1 MTKYI
6 IQRIIVS
13 IPIFFGITMIVF
25 ALYALAPGDPLAM
38 LLGERAMLEMTAEEL
53 EAARD
58 SLGLNDPWLG
68 RYLTWLSR
76 AIQGDLGYPLTG
88 GYTVME
94 LLQQR
99 IGPTLLL
106 MATAFAVSLLAGV
119 PMGIVMALKQYSWI
133 DYLVTVLAFA
143 QLSIPS
149 FFLALGAMYVFSLK
163 LDIFPTSG
171 LQTIGEPFSLWD
183 RIHHL
188 IMPSFILAAYFAGV
202 WARYTRSSMLETMHL
217 EFVTTA
223 RAKGAEG
230 TGRCRPSRS
239 TQCTLAV
246 GYCRIPESGSTAG
259 GIDNHRDDLPVAGSW
274 YAGLAGHL
282 EPGVPYPD
290 GDHPDCLYYGSCQ
303 QPAGRYSVRRGRS
316 ASIRYD

>member
-13 IPIFFGITMIVF
+13 IPIFFGITMIVY

-38 LLGERAMLEMTAEEL
+38 LLGERAMMEMTAEEL

-68 RYLTWLSR
+68 RYLAWLNR
-76 AIQGDLGYPLTG
+76 AVRGDLGYPLTG

-94 LLQQR
+94 LLRQR

-106 MATAFAVSLLAGV
+106 MSTAFVVSLLAGV

-133 DYLVTVLAFA
+133 DYLVTILAFA

-223 RAKGAEG
+223 RAKGLRERVVVVRHALRNALLPLVTVASLSLGQLLGGSIIIETIFQWPG
-230 TGRCRPSRS
+230 LGMLGWQATLNREYPILMGIILIAS
-239 TQCTLAV
+239 TMVLASNLLAD
-246 GYCRIPESGSTAG
+246 I
-259 GIDNHRDDLPVAGSW
+259 L
-274 YAGLAGHL
+274 YAVVD
-282 EPGVPYPD
+282 P
-290 GDHPDCLYYGSCQ
+290 
-303 QPAGRYSVRRGRS
+303 R
-316 ASIRYD
+316 IRYD

>member
-183 RIHHL
+183 RVHHL

-223 RAKGAEG
+223 RAKGLRERVVVIRHALRNALLPMITVASLSLGQLLGGSIIIETIFQWPG
-230 TGRCRPSRS
+230 LGMLGWQATLNREYPILMGIILIAS
-239 TQCTLAV
+239 TMVLASNLLADIL
-246 GYCRIPESGSTAG
+246 YA
-259 GIDNHRDDLPVAGSW
+259 VAD
-274 YAGLAGHL
+274 
-282 EPGVPYPD
+282 P
-290 GDHPDCLYYGSCQ
+290 
-303 QPAGRYSVRRGRS
+303 R
-316 ASIRYD
+316 IRYD

>member
-6 IQRIIVS
+6 VQRVIVS

-53 EAARD
+53 EAARE
-58 SLGLNDPWLG
+58 SLGLNDPWWG
-68 RYLTWLSR
+68 RYIAWLSR
-76 AIQGDLGYPLTG
+76 AIRGDLGYPLTG
-88 GYTVME
+88 GYSVME

-106 MATAFAVSLLAGV
+106 MATAFVISLLVGV

-149 FFLALGAMYVFSLK
+149 FFLALGAMYIFSLK

-223 RAKGAEG
+223 RAKGLRERVVIFRHAL
-230 TGRCRPSRS
+230 RNA
-239 TQCTLAV
+239 L
-246 GYCRIPESGSTAG
+246 
-259 GIDNHRDDLPVAGSW
+259 LPMITVAS
-274 YAGLAGHL
+274 LSLGHL
-282 EPGVPYPD
+282 LGGSIIIETIFQWPGLGMLGWQATLNREYPILMGIILIASTTVLASNLLAD
-290 GDHPDCLYYGSCQ
+290 ILYAVVD
-303 QPAGRYSVRRGRS
+303 PR
-316 ASIRYD
+316 IRYD

>member
-76 AIQGDLGYPLTG
+76 AVRGDLGYPLTG

-106 MATAFAVSLLAGV
+106 MATAFTVSLLAGV

-133 DYLVTVLAFA
+133 DYLVTILAFA

-223 RAKGAEG
+223 RAKGLRERVVVVRHALRNALLPLVTVASLSLGQLLGGSIIIETIFQWPG
-230 TGRCRPSRS
+230 IGMLGWQATLNREYPILMGIILIAS
-239 TQCTLAV
+239 TTVLASNLLAD
-246 GYCRIPESGSTAG
+246 I
-259 GIDNHRDDLPVAGSW
+259 L
-274 YAGLAGHL
+274 YAVVD
-282 EPGVPYPD
+282 P
-290 GDHPDCLYYGSCQ
+290 
-303 QPAGRYSVRRGRS
+303 R
-316 ASIRYD
+316 IRYD

>member
-183 RIHHL
+183 RVHHL

-223 RAKGAEG
+223 RAKGLRERVVVIRHALRNALLPMITVASLSLGQLLGGSIIIETIFQWPG
-230 TGRCRPSRS
+230 LGMLGWQATLNREYPILMGIILVAS
-239 TQCTLAV
+239 TMVLASNLLADIL
-246 GYCRIPESGSTAG
+246 YA
-259 GIDNHRDDLPVAGSW
+259 VAD
-274 YAGLAGHL
+274 
-282 EPGVPYPD
+282 P
-290 GDHPDCLYYGSCQ
+290 
-303 QPAGRYSVRRGRS
+303 R
-316 ASIRYD
+316 IRYD

>member
-6 IQRIIVS
+6 IQRVLVS
-13 IPIFFGITMIVF
+13 IPIFFGITVIVY

-38 LLGERAMLEMTAEEL
+38 LLGERAMLEMTAEEI
-53 EAARD
+53 EAARE
-58 SLGLNDPWLG
+58 SLGLNDPWHE
-68 RYLTWLSR
+68 RYIAWLSR
-76 AIQGDLGYPLTG
+76 AIRGDLGYPLTG

-106 MATAFAVSLLAGV
+106 MATAFIVSLVVGV

-171 LQTIGEPFSLWD
+171 LQTIGAPFSLWD

-223 RAKGAEG
+223 RAKGLRERVVVVRHAL
-230 TGRCRPSRS
+230 RNA
-239 TQCTLAV
+239 L
-246 GYCRIPESGSTAG
+246 
-259 GIDNHRDDLPVAGSW
+259 LPMITVAS
-274 YAGLAGHL
+274 LSLGHL
-282 EPGVPYPD
+282 LGGSIIIETIFQWPGLGMLGWQATLNREYPILMGIILIASTTVLASNLLAD
-290 GDHPDCLYYGSCQ
+290 ILYAVVD
-303 QPAGRYSVRRGRS
+303 PR
-316 ASIRYD
+316 IRYD

>member
-6 IQRIIVS
+6 VQRVIVS

-76 AIQGDLGYPLTG
+76 AVRGDLGYPLTG

-223 RAKGAEG
+223 RAKGLRERVVVFRHALRNALLPMITVASLSLGQLLGGSIIIETIFQWPG
-230 TGRCRPSRS
+230 LGMLGWQATLNREYPILMGIILIAS
-239 TQCTLAV
+239 TMVLASNLLADIL
-246 GYCRIPESGSTAG
+246 YA
-259 GIDNHRDDLPVAGSW
+259 VAD
-274 YAGLAGHL
+274 
-282 EPGVPYPD
+282 P
-290 GDHPDCLYYGSCQ
+290 
-303 QPAGRYSVRRGRS
+303 R
-316 ASIRYD
+316 IRYD

>member
-99 IGPTLLL
+99 VGPTLLL

-223 RAKGAEG
+223 RAKGLRERVVVIRHALRNALLPMITVASLSLGQLLGGSIIIETIFQWPG
-230 TGRCRPSRS
+230 LGMLGWQATLNREYPILMGIILIAS
-239 TQCTLAV
+239 TMVLASNLLADIL
-246 GYCRIPESGSTAG
+246 YA
-259 GIDNHRDDLPVAGSW
+259 VAD
-274 YAGLAGHL
+274 
-282 EPGVPYPD
+282 P
-290 GDHPDCLYYGSCQ
+290 
-303 QPAGRYSVRRGRS
+303 R
-316 ASIRYD
+316 IRYD

>member
-6 IQRIIVS
+6 VQRVIVS

-53 EAARD
+53 EAARE
-58 SLGLNDPWLG
+58 SLGLNDPWWG
-68 RYLTWLSR
+68 RYISWLSR
-76 AIQGDLGYPLTG
+76 AIRGDLGYPLTG

-106 MATAFAVSLLAGV
+106 MATAFVVSLLVGV

-149 FFLALGAMYVFSLK
+149 FFLALGAMYIFSLK

-223 RAKGAEG
+223 RAKGLRERVVIVRHAL
-230 TGRCRPSRS
+230 RNA
-239 TQCTLAV
+239 L
-246 GYCRIPESGSTAG
+246 
-259 GIDNHRDDLPVAGSW
+259 LPMITVAS
-274 YAGLAGHL
+274 LSLGHL
-282 EPGVPYPD
+282 LGGSIIIETIFQWPGLGMLGWQATLNREYPILMGIILIASTTVLASNLLAD
-290 GDHPDCLYYGSCQ
+290 ILYAVVD
-303 QPAGRYSVRRGRS
+303 PR
-316 ASIRYD
+316 IRYD

>member
-6 IQRIIVS
+6 IQRILVS
-13 IPIFFGITMIVF
+13 IPIFFGITAIVY

-38 LLGERAMLEMTAEEL
+38 LLGERAMMEMTAEEL

-76 AIQGDLGYPLTG
+76 AVRGDLGYPLTG

-106 MATAFAVSLLAGV
+106 MATAFTVSLLAGV

-133 DYLVTVLAFA
+133 DYLVTILAFA

-223 RAKGAEG
+223 RAKGLRERVVVVRHALRNALLPLVTVASLSLGQLLGGSIIIETIFQWPG
-230 TGRCRPSRS
+230 LGMLGWQATLNREYPILMGIILIAS
-239 TQCTLAV
+239 TMVLASNLLAD
-246 GYCRIPESGSTAG
+246 I
-259 GIDNHRDDLPVAGSW
+259 L
-274 YAGLAGHL
+274 YAVVD
-282 EPGVPYPD
+282 P
-290 GDHPDCLYYGSCQ
+290 
-303 QPAGRYSVRRGRS
+303 R
-316 ASIRYD
+316 IRYD

>member
-1 MTKYI
+1 V
-6 IQRIIVS
+6 IVY
-13 IPIFFGITMIVF
+13 

-38 LLGERAMLEMTAEEL
+38 LLGERAMLEMTAEEI

-58 SLGLNDPWLG
+58 SLGLNDPWHG
-68 RYLTWLSR
+68 RYIAWLSR
-76 AIQGDLGYPLTG
+76 AIRGDLGYPLTG

-106 MATAFAVSLLAGV
+106 MATAFIVSLLVGV
-119 PMGIVMALKQYSWI
+119 PKGIVMALKQYSWI
-133 DYLVTVLAFA
+133 DYLVTVMAFA

-171 LQTIGEPFSLWD
+171 LQTIGAPFSLWD

-223 RAKGAEG
+223 RAKGLRERVVVVRHAL
-230 TGRCRPSRS
+230 RNA
-239 TQCTLAV
+239 L
-246 GYCRIPESGSTAG
+246 
-259 GIDNHRDDLPVAGSW
+259 LPMITVAS
-274 YAGLAGHL
+274 LSLGHL
-282 EPGVPYPD
+282 LGGSIIIETIFQWPGLGMLGWQATLNREYPILMGIILIASTTVLASNLLAD
-290 GDHPDCLYYGSCQ
+290 ILYAVVD
-303 QPAGRYSVRRGRS
+303 PR
-316 ASIRYD
+316 IRYN

>member
-6 IQRIIVS
+6 VQRVLVS
-13 IPIFFGITMIVF
+13 IPIFFGITVIVY

-38 LLGERAMLEMTAEEL
+38 LLGERAMLEMTAEEI
-53 EAARD
+53 EAARE
-58 SLGLNDPWLG
+58 SLGLNDPWHE
-68 RYLTWLSR
+68 RYIAWLSR
-76 AIQGDLGYPLTG
+76 AIRGDLGYPLTG

-106 MATAFAVSLLAGV
+106 MATAFIVSLVVGV

-171 LQTIGEPFSLWD
+171 LQTIGAPFSLWD

-223 RAKGAEG
+223 RAKGLRERVVVVRHAL
-230 TGRCRPSRS
+230 RNA
-239 TQCTLAV
+239 L
-246 GYCRIPESGSTAG
+246 
-259 GIDNHRDDLPVAGSW
+259 LPMITVAS
-274 YAGLAGHL
+274 LSLGHL
-282 EPGVPYPD
+282 LGGSIIIETIFQWPGLGMLGWQATLNREYPILMGIILIASTTVLASNLLAD
-290 GDHPDCLYYGSCQ
+290 ILYAVVD
-303 QPAGRYSVRRGRS
+303 PR
-316 ASIRYD
+316 IRYD

>member
-6 IQRIIVS
+6 IQRVLVS
-13 IPIFFGITMIVF
+13 IPIFFGITVIVY

-38 LLGERAMLEMTAEEL
+38 LLGERAMLEMTAEEI
-53 EAARD
+53 EAARE
-58 SLGLNDPWLG
+58 SLGLNDPWHE
-68 RYLTWLSR
+68 RYIAWLSR
-76 AIQGDLGYPLTG
+76 AIRGDLGYPLTG
-88 GYTVME
+88 GYTVLE

-106 MATAFAVSLLAGV
+106 MATAFVVSLLVGV

-149 FFLALGAMYVFSLK
+149 FFLALGAMYIFSLK
-163 LDIFPTSG
+163 LDVFPASG
-171 LQTIGEPFSLWD
+171 LQTIGEPFSIWD

-223 RAKGAEG
+223 RAKGLRERVVVVRHAL
-230 TGRCRPSRS
+230 RNA
-239 TQCTLAV
+239 L
-246 GYCRIPESGSTAG
+246 
-259 GIDNHRDDLPVAGSW
+259 LPMITVAS
-274 YAGLAGHL
+274 LSLGHL
-282 EPGVPYPD
+282 LGGSIIIETIFQWPGLGMLGWQATLNREYPILMGIILIASTTVLASNLLAD
-290 GDHPDCLYYGSCQ
+290 ILYAVVD
-303 QPAGRYSVRRGRS
+303 PR
-316 ASIRYD
+316 IRYN

>member
-6 IQRIIVS
+6 VQRVIVS

-53 EAARD
+53 EAARE
-58 SLGLNDPWLG
+58 SLGLNDPWWG
-68 RYLTWLSR
+68 RYIAWLSR
-76 AIQGDLGYPLTG
+76 AIRGDLGYPLTG
-88 GYTVME
+88 GYSVME

-106 MATAFAVSLLAGV
+106 MATAFVISLLVGV

-149 FFLALGAMYVFSLK
+149 FFLALGAMYIFSLK

-223 RAKGAEG
+223 RAKGLRERVVIVRHAL
-230 TGRCRPSRS
+230 RNA
-239 TQCTLAV
+239 L
-246 GYCRIPESGSTAG
+246 
-259 GIDNHRDDLPVAGSW
+259 LPMITVAS
-274 YAGLAGHL
+274 LSLGHL
-282 EPGVPYPD
+282 LGGSIIIETIFQWPGLGMLGWQATLNREYPILMGIILIASTTVLASNLLAD
-290 GDHPDCLYYGSCQ
+290 ILYAVVD
-303 QPAGRYSVRRGRS
+303 PR
-316 ASIRYD
+316 IRYD

>member
-76 AIQGDLGYPLTG
+76 AVRGDLGYPLTG

-106 MATAFAVSLLAGV
+106 MSSAFVVSLLAGV

-223 RAKGAEG
+223 RAKGLRERVVVVRHALRNALLPLVTVASLSLGQLLGGSIIIETIFQWPG
-230 TGRCRPSRS
+230 LGMLGWQATLNREYPILMGIILIAS
-239 TQCTLAV
+239 TMVLASNLLAD
-246 GYCRIPESGSTAG
+246 I
-259 GIDNHRDDLPVAGSW
+259 L
-274 YAGLAGHL
+274 YAVVD
-282 EPGVPYPD
+282 P
-290 GDHPDCLYYGSCQ
+290 
-303 QPAGRYSVRRGRS
+303 R
-316 ASIRYD
+316 IRYD

>member
-6 IQRIIVS
+6 IQRVLVS
-13 IPIFFGITMIVF
+13 IPIFFGITVIVY

-38 LLGERAMLEMTAEEL
+38 LLGERAMLEMTAEEI
-53 EAARD
+53 EAARE
-58 SLGLNDPWLG
+58 SLGLNDPWHE
-68 RYLTWLSR
+68 RYIAWFSR
-76 AIQGDLGYPLTG
+76 AIRGDLGYPLTG

-106 MATAFAVSLLAGV
+106 MATAFIVSLLVGV

-171 LQTIGEPFSLWD
+171 LQTIGAPFSLWD

-223 RAKGAEG
+223 RAKGLRERVVVVRHAL
-230 TGRCRPSRS
+230 RNA
-239 TQCTLAV
+239 L
-246 GYCRIPESGSTAG
+246 
-259 GIDNHRDDLPVAGSW
+259 LPMITVAS
-274 YAGLAGHL
+274 LSLGHL
-282 EPGVPYPD
+282 LGGSIIIETIFQWPGLGMLGWQATLNREYPILMGIILIASTTVLASNLLAD
-290 GDHPDCLYYGSCQ
+290 ILYAVVD
-303 QPAGRYSVRRGRS
+303 PR
-316 ASIRYD
+316 IRYN

>member
-76 AIQGDLGYPLTG
+76 AVRGDLGYPLTG

-106 MATAFAVSLLAGV
+106 MATAFTVSLLAGV

-133 DYLVTVLAFA
+133 DYLVTILAFA

-223 RAKGAEG
+223 RAKGLRERVVVVRHALRNALLPLVTVASLSLGQLLGGSIIIETIFQWPG
-230 TGRCRPSRS
+230 LGMLGWQATLNREYPILMGIILIAS
-239 TQCTLAV
+239 TMVLASNLLAD
-246 GYCRIPESGSTAG
+246 I
-259 GIDNHRDDLPVAGSW
+259 L
-274 YAGLAGHL
+274 YAVVD
-282 EPGVPYPD
+282 P
-290 GDHPDCLYYGSCQ
+290 
-303 QPAGRYSVRRGRS
+303 R
-316 ASIRYD
+316 IRYD

>member
-6 IQRIIVS
+6 IQRVIVS

-53 EAARD
+53 EAARE
-58 SLGLNDPWLG
+58 SLGLNDPWWG
-68 RYLTWLSR
+68 RYISWLSR
-76 AIQGDLGYPLTG
+76 AVRGDLGYPLTG

-223 RAKGAEG
+223 RAKGLRERVVVVRHALRNALLPMITVASLSLGQLLGGSIIIETIFQWPG
-230 TGRCRPSRS
+230 LGMLGWQATLNREYPILMGIILIAS
-239 TQCTLAV
+239 TMVLASNLLADIL
-246 GYCRIPESGSTAG
+246 YA
-259 GIDNHRDDLPVAGSW
+259 VAD
-274 YAGLAGHL
+274 
-282 EPGVPYPD
+282 P
-290 GDHPDCLYYGSCQ
+290 
-303 QPAGRYSVRRGRS
+303 R
-316 ASIRYD
+316 IRYD

>member
-223 RAKGAEG
+223 RAKGLRERVVVIRHALRNALLPMITVASLSLGQLLGGSIIIETIFQWPG
-230 TGRCRPSRS
+230 LGMLGWQATLNREYPILMGIILIAS
-239 TQCTLAV
+239 TMVLASNLLADIL
-246 GYCRIPESGSTAG
+246 YA
-259 GIDNHRDDLPVAGSW
+259 VAD
-274 YAGLAGHL
+274 
-282 EPGVPYPD
+282 P
-290 GDHPDCLYYGSCQ
+290 
-303 QPAGRYSVRRGRS
+303 R
-316 ASIRYD
+316 IRYD

>member
-6 IQRIIVS
+6 IQRVIVS
-13 IPIFFGITMIVF
+13 IPIFFGITVIVF

-53 EAARD
+53 EAARE
-58 SLGLNDPWLG
+58 SLGLNDPWWG
-68 RYLTWLSR
+68 RYLAWLGR
-76 AIQGDLGYPLTG
+76 AVRGDLGYPLTG
-88 GYTVME
+88 GYTVLE

-106 MATAFAVSLLAGV
+106 MATAFVVSIGVGV

-133 DYLVTVLAFA
+133 DYLVTILAFA

-149 FFLALGAMYVFSLK
+149 FFLALGAMYIFSLK

-223 RAKGAEG
+223 RAKGLRERVVIVRHAL
-230 TGRCRPSRS
+230 RNA
-239 TQCTLAV
+239 L
-246 GYCRIPESGSTAG
+246 
-259 GIDNHRDDLPVAGSW
+259 LPLITVAS
-274 YAGLAGHL
+274 LSLGHL
-282 EPGVPYPD
+282 LGGSIIIETIFQWPGLGMLGWQATLNREYPILMGIILIASTTVLASNLLAD
-290 GDHPDCLYYGSCQ
+290 ILYAVVD
-303 QPAGRYSVRRGRS
+303 PR
-316 ASIRYD
+316 IRYD

>member
-76 AIQGDLGYPLTG
+76 AVRGDLGYPLTG

-106 MATAFAVSLLAGV
+106 MATAFTVSLLAGV

-133 DYLVTVLAFA
+133 DYLVTILAFA

-223 RAKGAEG
+223 RAKGLRERVVVVRHALRNALLPLVTVASLSLGQLLGGSIIIETIFQWPG
-230 TGRCRPSRS
+230 LGMLGWQATLNREYPILMGIILIAS
-239 TQCTLAV
+239 TMVLASNLLADIL
-246 GYCRIPESGSTAG
+246 YA
-259 GIDNHRDDLPVAGSW
+259 VAD
-274 YAGLAGHL
+274 
-282 EPGVPYPD
+282 P
-290 GDHPDCLYYGSCQ
+290 
-303 QPAGRYSVRRGRS
+303 R
-316 ASIRYD
+316 IRYD

>member
-6 IQRIIVS
+6 IQRVIVS

-76 AIQGDLGYPLTG
+76 AVRGDLGYPLTG

-223 RAKGAEG
+223 RAKGLRERVVVFRHALRNALLPMITVASLSLGQLLGGSIIIETIFQWPG
-230 TGRCRPSRS
+230 LGMLGWQATLNREYPILMGIILIAS
-239 TQCTLAV
+239 TMVLASNLLADIL
-246 GYCRIPESGSTAG
+246 YA
-259 GIDNHRDDLPVAGSW
+259 VAD
-274 YAGLAGHL
+274 
-282 EPGVPYPD
+282 P
-290 GDHPDCLYYGSCQ
+290 
-303 QPAGRYSVRRGRS
+303 R
-316 ASIRYD
+316 IRYD

>member
-1 MTKYI
+1 M
-6 IQRIIVS
+6 RWRR
-13 IPIFFGITMIVF
+13 
-25 ALYALAPGDPLAM
+25 GDPLAM

-183 RIHHL
+183 RVHHL

-223 RAKGAEG
+223 RAKGLRERVVVIRHALRNALLPMITVASLSLGQLLGGSIIIETIFQWPG
-230 TGRCRPSRS
+230 LGMLGWQATLNREYPILMGIILIAS
-239 TQCTLAV
+239 TMVLASNLLADIL
-246 GYCRIPESGSTAG
+246 YA
-259 GIDNHRDDLPVAGSW
+259 VAD
-274 YAGLAGHL
+274 
-282 EPGVPYPD
+282 P
-290 GDHPDCLYYGSCQ
+290 
-303 QPAGRYSVRRGRS
+303 R
-316 ASIRYD
+316 IRYD

>member
-99 IGPTLLL
+99 VGPTLLL

-223 RAKGAEG
+223 RAKGLRERVVVIRHALRNALLPMITVASLSLGQLLGGSIIIETIFQWPG
-230 TGRCRPSRS
+230 LGMLGWQATLNREYPILMGIILIAS
-239 TQCTLAV
+239 TMVLASNLLAD
-246 GYCRIPESGSTAG
+246 I
-259 GIDNHRDDLPVAGSW
+259 L
-274 YAGLAGHL
+274 YAVVD
-282 EPGVPYPD
+282 P
-290 GDHPDCLYYGSCQ
+290 
-303 QPAGRYSVRRGRS
+303 R
-316 ASIRYD
+316 IRYD

>member
-6 IQRIIVS
+6 IQRVLVS
-13 IPIFFGITMIVF
+13 IPIFFCITVIVY

-38 LLGERAMLEMTAEEL
+38 LLGERAMMEMTAEEL
-53 EAARD
+53 EKARD

-68 RYLTWLSR
+68 RYISWLSR
-76 AIQGDLGYPLTG
+76 AIRGDLGYPLTG

-106 MATAFAVSLLAGV
+106 MVTAFVISILVGV

-133 DYLVTVLAFA
+133 DYLVTILAFA

-183 RIHHL
+183 RIHHIL
-188 IMPSFILAAYFAGV
+188 MPAFILAAYFAGV

-223 RAKGAEG
+223 RAKGLRERVVVVRHALRNALLPMITVVSLSLGQLLGGSIIIETIFQWPG
-230 TGRCRPSRS
+230 LGMLGWQATLNREYPILMGIILIAS
-239 TQCTLAV
+239 TTVLASNLLAD
-246 GYCRIPESGSTAG
+246 I
-259 GIDNHRDDLPVAGSW
+259 L
-274 YAGLAGHL
+274 YAVVD
-282 EPGVPYPD
+282 P
-290 GDHPDCLYYGSCQ
+290 
-303 QPAGRYSVRRGRS
+303 R
-316 ASIRYD
+316 IRYD

>member
-76 AIQGDLGYPLTG
+76 AVRGDLGYPLTG

-106 MATAFAVSLLAGV
+106 MSSAFVVSLLAGV

-223 RAKGAEG
+223 RAKGLRERVVVVRHALRNALLPLVTVASLSLGQLLGGSIIIETIFQWPG
-230 TGRCRPSRS
+230 IGMLGWQATLNREYPILMGIILIAS
-239 TQCTLAV
+239 TTVLASNLLAD
-246 GYCRIPESGSTAG
+246 I
-259 GIDNHRDDLPVAGSW
+259 L
-274 YAGLAGHL
+274 YAVVD
-282 EPGVPYPD
+282 P
-290 GDHPDCLYYGSCQ
+290 
-303 QPAGRYSVRRGRS
+303 R
-316 ASIRYD
+316 IRYD

>member
-6 IQRIIVS
+6 IQRVIVS

-53 EAARD
+53 EAARE
-58 SLGLNDPWLG
+58 SLGLNDPWWG
-68 RYLTWLSR
+68 RYISWLSR
-76 AIQGDLGYPLTG
+76 AIRGDLGYPLTG

-223 RAKGAEG
+223 RAKGLRERVVVVRHALRNALLPMITVASLSLGQLLGGSIIIETIFQWPG
-230 TGRCRPSRS
+230 LGMLGWQATLNREYPILMGIILIAS
-239 TQCTLAV
+239 TMVLASNLLADIL
-246 GYCRIPESGSTAG
+246 YA
-259 GIDNHRDDLPVAGSW
+259 VAD
-274 YAGLAGHL
+274 
-282 EPGVPYPD
+282 P
-290 GDHPDCLYYGSCQ
+290 
-303 QPAGRYSVRRGRS
+303 R
-316 ASIRYD
+316 IRYD

>member
-6 IQRIIVS
+6 IQRVLVS
-13 IPIFFGITMIVF
+13 IPIFFGITVIVY

-38 LLGERAMLEMTAEEL
+38 LLGERAMLEMTAEEI
-53 EAARD
+53 EAARE
-58 SLGLNDPWLG
+58 SLGLNDPWHA
-68 RYLTWLSR
+68 RYFAWFSR
-76 AIQGDLGYPLTG
+76 AIRGDLGYPLTG

-106 MATAFAVSLLAGV
+106 MATAFIVSLLVGV

-171 LQTIGEPFSLWD
+171 LQTIGAPFSLWD

-223 RAKGAEG
+223 RAKGLRERVVVVRHAL
-230 TGRCRPSRS
+230 RNA
-239 TQCTLAV
+239 L
-246 GYCRIPESGSTAG
+246 
-259 GIDNHRDDLPVAGSW
+259 LPMITVAS
-274 YAGLAGHL
+274 LSLGHL
-282 EPGVPYPD
+282 LGGSIIIETIFQWPGLGMLGWQATLNREYPILMGIILIASTTVLASNLLAD
-290 GDHPDCLYYGSCQ
+290 ILYAVVD
-303 QPAGRYSVRRGRS
+303 PR
-316 ASIRYD
+316 IRYD

>member
-6 IQRIIVS
+6 IQRVIVS

-53 EAARD
+53 EAARE
-58 SLGLNDPWLG
+58 SLGLNDPWWG
-68 RYLTWLSR
+68 RYISWLSR
-76 AIQGDLGYPLTG
+76 AVRGDLGYPLTG

-106 MATAFAVSLLAGV
+106 MATAFAMSLLAGV

-223 RAKGAEG
+223 RAKGLRERVVVVRHALRNALLPMITVASLSLGQLLGGSIIIETIFQWPG
-230 TGRCRPSRS
+230 LGMLGWQATLNREYPILMGIILIAS
-239 TQCTLAV
+239 TMVLASNLLADIL
-246 GYCRIPESGSTAG
+246 YA
-259 GIDNHRDDLPVAGSW
+259 VAD
-274 YAGLAGHL
+274 
-282 EPGVPYPD
+282 P
-290 GDHPDCLYYGSCQ
+290 
-303 QPAGRYSVRRGRS
+303 R
-316 ASIRYD
+316 IRYD

>member
-76 AIQGDLGYPLTG
+76 AVRGDLGYPLTG

-106 MATAFAVSLLAGV
+106 MATAFTVSLLAGV

-133 DYLVTVLAFA
+133 DYLVTILAFA

-223 RAKGAEG
+223 RAKGLRERVVVVRHALRNALLPLVTVASLSLGQLLGGSIIIETIFQWPG
-230 TGRCRPSRS
+230 LGMLGWQATLNREYPILMGIILIAS
-239 TQCTLAV
+239 TMVLASNLMAD
-246 GYCRIPESGSTAG
+246 I
-259 GIDNHRDDLPVAGSW
+259 L
-274 YAGLAGHL
+274 YAVVD
-282 EPGVPYPD
+282 P
-290 GDHPDCLYYGSCQ
+290 
-303 QPAGRYSVRRGRS
+303 R
-316 ASIRYD
+316 IRYD

>member
-6 IQRIIVS
+6 IQRVIVS

-76 AIQGDLGYPLTG
+76 AVRGDLGYPLTG

-223 RAKGAEG
+223 RAKGLRERVVVFRHALRNALLPMITVASLSLGQLLGGSIIIETIFQWPG
-230 TGRCRPSRS
+230 LGMLGWQATLNREYPILMGIILIAS
-239 TQCTLAV
+239 TTVLASNLLAD
-246 GYCRIPESGSTAG
+246 I
-259 GIDNHRDDLPVAGSW
+259 L
-274 YAGLAGHL
+274 YAVVD
-282 EPGVPYPD
+282 P
-290 GDHPDCLYYGSCQ
+290 
-303 QPAGRYSVRRGRS
+303 R
-316 ASIRYD
+316 IRYD

>member
-6 IQRIIVS
+6 VQRIIVS

-223 RAKGAEG
+223 RAKGLRERVVVIRHALRNALLPMITVASLSLGQLLGGSIIIETIFQWPG
-230 TGRCRPSRS
+230 LGMLGWQATLNREYPILMGIILIAS
-239 TQCTLAV
+239 TMVLASNLLADIL
-246 GYCRIPESGSTAG
+246 YA
-259 GIDNHRDDLPVAGSW
+259 VAD
-274 YAGLAGHL
+274 
-282 EPGVPYPD
+282 P
-290 GDHPDCLYYGSCQ
+290 
-303 QPAGRYSVRRGRS
+303 R
-316 ASIRYD
+316 IRYD